1 MSQNQGASQEAIQ
14 YHYDVGNDFYAPW
27 LGPTMIYSAA
37 IWPDDRRT
45 PCSLEEAQHTKL
57 DWHIEHAGLGRDGR
71 LLDIG
76 CGWGGTM
83 RRAVDSAGIG
93 EAVGLTL
100 SDAQADW
107 IRHHHADRPIAAH
120 VQPWQAY
127 RDPEPFDGIV
137 SIGAFEHFA
146 RPEMDRAAK
155 VAHYGEFFRFCAD
168 SLKPGGRLA
177 LQTIVWMNVAPADE
191 VGNLPLHI
199 FPESNL
205 PHVAEVFEAAAPYF
219 HPMAFHNRPRDY
231 SRTLREWVRGIGEH
245 RDALTAMTDAETV
258 KRYRDGFS
266 GFMVGFERGVIG
278 LTRYGFLK
286 R

>member
-1 MSQNQGASQEAIQ
+1 MPQNQGASQEAIR

-37 IWPDDRRT
+37 LWPDDRQQ
-45 PCSLEEAQHTKL
+45 PCTLEAAQTAKL
-57 DWHIEHAGLGRDGR
+57 DWHIAAAGLREGSR

-83 RRAVDSAGIG
+83 RRAVDSAGIA

-107 IRHHHADRPIAAH
+107 IGTHHADAPMGVHIR
-120 VQPWQAY
+120 PWQDY
-127 RDPEPFDGIV
+127 RDPAPFDGII

-155 VAHYGEFFRFCAD
+155 VAHYADFFRFCAD
-168 SLKPGGRLA
+168 SLKPGGRLS

-191 VGNLPLHI
+191 VPNLPLHI

-219 HPMAFHNRPRDY
+219 HPMRFHNRPLDY
-231 SRTLREWVRGIGEH
+231 SRTLRAWIKALGTH
-245 RDALTAMTDAETV
+245 RADLAAIASAETV
-258 KRYRDGFS
+258 KRYRNGFT
-266 GFMVGFERGVIG
+266 GFVLGFESGMIG

>member
-1 MSQNQGASQEAIQ
+1 MTQNQGASQEAIQ

-37 IWPDDRRT
+37 IWPDDRRQ
-45 PCSLEEAQHTKL
+45 PCSLEEAQYAKL
-57 DWHIEHAGLGRDGR
+57 DWHIESAGLAKGGR

-83 RRAVDSAGIG
+83 RRAIDSTGIG

-100 SDAQADW
+100 SDAQAEW
-107 IRHHHADRPIAAH
+107 IAEHHKGHPMRAEVR
-120 VQPWQAY
+120 PWQAY
-127 RDPEPFDGIV
+127 RDRQPFDGLI

-155 VAHYGEFFRFCAD
+155 VAHYADFFRFCAD
-168 SLKPGGRLA
+168 SLKPGRRLS
-177 LQTIVWMNVAPADE
+177 LQTIVWMNVAGEDE
-191 VGNLPLHI
+191 VANLPLHI

-205 PHVAEVFEAAAPYF
+205 PHVSEVFEAAAPFF

-231 SRTLREWVRGIGEH
+231 SRTLREWVRSIGKNRNELA
-245 RDALTAMTDAETV
+245 ALTSAETV
-258 KRYRDGFS
+258 QRYRDGFS
-266 GFMVGFERGVIG
+266 GFMVGFERSVIG
-278 LTRYGFLK
+278 LTRYSFLK